1 MIKDSCFGETV
12 ALIYLLS
19 EAFVLK
25 NPEKIPGGV
34 KPSFQVVDGSTIQ
47 INETQNAFQR
57 SLAQNAFSK
66 KSIDTEL

>member
-1 MIKDSCFGETV
+1 VIKDTCVEATI
-12 ALIYLLS
+12 ALFCLTP
-19 EAFVLK
+19 EAFILK
-25 NPEKIPGGV
+25 NPDEIPDGV

-47 INETQNAFQR
+47 IIETQNAFQR